1 MSLTHKRGVKQW
13 RILAPTLFGLY
24 FSHFFRQAYQQPDKW
39 VGVCLLVMMVI
50 SFVCP
55 PSRQRQKFEKWSS
68 GDFSLL
74 MMLFFVPHLRSSF
87 KNFWTVSPSHAK
99 FFGLTISL
107 KKTVVMSQSA
117 QPHTFKVDNTPPGN
131 VKQVF
136 LSGINDALK
145 RVSRGRDIH
154 KTWESFYNWSCMEEY
169 ASYH

>member
-1 MSLTHKRGVKQW
+1 M
-13 RILAPTLFGLY
+13 
-24 FSHFFRQAYQQPDKW
+24 
-39 VGVCLLVMMVI
+39 
-50 SFVCP
+50 
-55 PSRQRQKFEKWSS
+55 
-68 GDFSLL
+68 

-117 QPHTFKVDNTPPGN
+117 QPHTFKVDNTPLGN

-145 RVSRGRDIH
+145 RVSRGLDIH
-154 KTWESFYNWSCMEEY
+154 KTWESFYN
-169 ASYH
+169 